1 MAEAVVTFYQVGA
14 VVTGNPIVMAMAMVV
29 TQAYTQ
35 DKARKARDAARD
47 QYNAA
52 QVDRMAMVN
61 STVPPREL
69 VLGRVRKGGA
79 VFYKASTGANSQ
91 DLYLAIAFAGHE
103 IDAYEQFWL
112 NDEPVTL
119 DGSGFV
125 TNAPYV
131 STVVETVNAVLDGA
145 GSYTLPA
152 AYVPGS
158 VSIGWYD
165 FDRYVFLP
173 ATPSGLVVSGG
184 TPGGP
189 ITFQVTTTTGS
200 AVQITSYR
208 GAPGQTADPALLA
221 AFPSDWSSANVVQ
234 GVAYIVVRMRYS
246 ETAFPS
252 GIPNVSATIR
262 GARVYDPRSTLT
274 VWSENPALHVR
285 HIYQHPKFGKATVTA
300 AEDARIVA
308 AANVCDTST
317 VYTVA
322 GVAQPSVALYRSGM
336 VLPFGSAAKDAFDD
350 LVQAMGGTWAY
361 GAGEL
366 YLKAGAYTA
375 PVMTLTDS
383 DLAAS
388 SAPIGISAHRE
399 RAQKFNTVKPR
410 IWDSAQDY
418 KDVSLTQI
426 APASY
431 VAADGVEIVQE
442 VQFPAV
448 TYAPQA
454 MHVSGM
460 ILRDTREPLVMEAS
474 WKLRAYPLEVFDT
487 VAVTLARYGWTAK
500 TFMIVS
506 REWNMDGTI
515 KLALKEINAAI
526 YTMDA
531 TFPAQGFSANTNLPS
546 PWVVGNVG
554 PLTVTSGTAELL
566 RQADGTVVSR
576 MRVSWPQVQDEAVRQ
591 TGTIEVQYRLAGDDG
606 EWSTLRLAGDETQVA
621 TPDVLDGAFY
631 IVRARARTQLG
642 VGAWCTQVLH
652 QIVGKTEPPPAFDTF
667 IVLAQ
672 PDGTR
677 QYNFNYTTTQRPAD
691 WLGAEIR
698 YTSGSVPAPV
708 WENMTPLQDTATHY
722 TASPVEINAPLAGTW
737 TFACRSLD
745 TTGNRS
751 AYRLQTITLPDRRAA
766 GDVFEEYYEH
776 TEGWLGVKTG
786 CKVLTGILE
795 ANDSTTWAGLPST
808 WAAWTRWN
816 VSPTSPIT
824 YETPA
829 RDFGVAISGQIDSA
843 VDADGTVVQEL
854 ATSANGS
861 TWSAWGPITG
871 TFTSRYIK
879 LRVTVTAT
887 GPAPV
892 PTVRSWGY
900 VVTSP
905 LRTEYINDLVAS
917 SLTGSY
923 RIGTGD
929 IRIPLVGAYT
939 LIKRTSVTIQDS
951 SAGTWTATRIDQSL
965 SPAPRWQF
973 RLNGTLADPAFVDF
987 FIEGY

>member
-1 MAEAVVTFYQVGA
+1 MADAVEIALTVA
-14 VVTGNPIVMAMAMVV
+14 AIATGNVYLAIAAFAVG
-29 TQAYTQ
+29 TYNRNEKRRQAQ
-35 DKARKARDAARD
+35 DAARS
-47 QYNAA
+47 QFNAA
-52 QVDRMAMVN
+52 QVDRLAMVN
-61 STVPPREL
+61 STVAPREL
-69 VLGRVRKGGA
+69 VLGRVRKSGTL
-79 VFYKASTGANSQ
+79 FYKASTGSNSQ
-91 DLYLAIAFAGHE
+91 DMYLAIAMAGHE

-119 DGSGFV
+119 DGSGNV
-125 TNAPYV
+125 TSAPYYS
-131 STVVETVNAVLDGA
+131 STIETVNDNFDGF
-145 GSYTLPA
+145 GNYTLPA
-152 AYVPGS
+152 NYIPGS
-158 VSIGWYD
+158 VSMSLDLSTW
-165 FDRYVFLP
+165 VNV
-173 ATPSGLVVSGG
+173 TPVGLVVSGG
-184 TPGGP
+184 TPGYP
-189 ITFQVTTTTGS
+189 IVFQALTASSS
-200 AVQITSYR
+200 AVQITAYR
-208 GAPGQTADPALLA
+208 GAPGQTADPALVA
-221 AFPSDWSSANVVQ
+221 AFPADWTSANVVQ
-234 GVAYIVVRMRYS
+234 GVAYLVVRLRYS

-262 GARVYDPRSTLT
+262 GAKVYDPRTMLT
-274 VWSENPALHVR
+274 TWSENPALHMR
-285 HIYQHPKFGKATVTA
+285 HVYQHPKFGGATVSAT
-300 AEDARIVA
+300 EDARIVA

-322 GVAQPSVALYRSGM
+322 GVAQPAVALYRSAL
-336 VLPFGSAAKDAFDD
+336 VLPFGAPAGDAFDD
-350 LVQAMGGTWAY
+350 LVQAMGGIWAY

-366 YLKAGAYTA
+366 YVEAGAYTA
-375 PVMTLTDS
+375 PVMTLTEA
-383 DLAAS
+383 DLATTAG
-388 SAPIGISAHRE
+388 PIAISAHRE

-410 IWDSAQDY
+410 IWDAAQDY
-418 KDVSLTQI
+418 KDVSLAQI

-431 VAADGVEIVQE
+431 IAADGGEIVQE
-442 VQFPAV
+442 IQFPAIG
-448 TYAPQA
+448 YAPQA
-454 MHVSGM
+454 QHVAGM
-460 ILRDTREPLVMEAS
+460 ILRDTREPLTMEAS
-474 WKLRAYPLEVFDT
+474 WKLRVYPLELFDT

-500 TFMIVS
+500 TFMVVG
-506 REWNMDGTI
+506 REWALDGASI
-515 KLALKEINAAI
+515 KLSLKEVDAAI
-526 YTMDA
+526 YTLDA

-554 PLTVTSGTAELL
+554 PITVASGTAELQA
-566 RQADGTVVSR
+566 QADGTVVSR
-576 MRVSWPQVQDEAVRQ
+576 MRVTWPQVQDEAVRQ
-591 TGTIEVQYRLAGDDG
+591 TGTIEVQYREAGSTG
-606 EWSTLRLAGDETQVA
+606 EWAVLRVPGADTQVV
-621 TPDVLDGAFY
+621 TPDVQDGIFY

-652 QIVGKTEPPPAFDTF
+652 QIIGKTEPPPAFDTF

-677 QYNFNYTTTQRPAD
+677 QYNFAYTSTPRPVD

-698 YTSGSVPAPV
+698 YISGTVAAPV
-708 WENMTPLQDTATHY
+708 WESMTPLQDSATHY

-751 AYRLQTITLPDRRAA
+751 AYRLQTITLPDRRTA
-766 GDVFEEYYEH
+766 GDVYDEYYEH
-776 TEGWLGVKTG
+776 TEGWMGVKTG

-824 YETPA
+824 YETPG
-829 RDFGVAISGQIDSA
+829 RDFGVQISGQVDSA
-843 VDADGTVVQEL
+843 VDADGTVVQQL
-854 ATSANGS
+854 ATSANGT

-871 TFTSRYIK
+871 TFTARWVK
-879 LRVTVTAT
+879 LRITVTAT

-900 VVTSP
+900 VITSP
-905 LRTEYINDLVAS
+905 LRSEYLNDVVIS
-917 SLTGSY
+917 TLTGSY
-923 RIGTGD
+923 RIGVGD
-929 IRIPLVGAYT
+929 IRIPLVGTYSI
-939 LIKRTSVTIQDS
+939 LKRTSVTIQDS